1 MSRGHTNGR
10 PRQAR
15 RLGRNDLPAVGELPS
30 GDRGCCA
37 NDPPSAAVAVLED
50 RTARTASE
58 SSRPSQ
64 AAITQIQWPIHQAMS
79 SRPSLRNSGRRV
91 RWARNF
97 VRRITT
103 KAAIAP
109 AYRNRLRHLQCLSVR
124 RLRQAGQSLDPQAIA
139 RANPV
144 DSDTHPAAA
153 RMGPATSPAFLPE
166 LNHKLSL
173 QARREE

>member
-1 MSRGHTNGR
+1 MAGPAKLVG
-10 PRQAR
+10 
-15 RLGRNDLPAVGELPS
+15 LGATICLLSVNYRAAIAAAAPMTHRA
-30 GDRGCCA
+30 
-37 NDPPSAAVAVLED
+37 PPSRSLKTG
-50 RTARTASE
+50 TARTASE

-109 AYRNRLRHLQCLSVR
+109 A
-124 RLRQAGQSLDPQAIA
+124 
-139 RANPV
+139 
-144 DSDTHPAAA
+144 
-153 RMGPATSPAFLPE
+153 
-166 LNHKLSL
+166 
-173 QARREE
+173 